1 MRFQFVFNSLGQF
14 VFNSRGLEALES
26 NSISIQ
32 LWPAHRTYSH
42 ALVILDFATL
52 DFRLKAHR
60 LAVAISSTCN
70 GCDRLDIA
78 NSRGRA
84 GQGRAGQGRAG
95 AGQGRAGQGRAGQGR
110 AGQGR
115 AGQVGVQ
122 GGEGRRVQGGEGDRG
137 GHFDTRNKPPFQ
149 QHKVQRFSS
158 QRVALNLKPP

>member
-78 NSRGRA
+78 NSRAGQGRA
-84 GQGRAGQGRAG
+84 RQGRAGQGRG
-95 AGQGRAGQGRAGQGR
+95 RAGQGRAGQGRAGQGR

-115 AGQVGVQ
+115 ASWRAG
-122 GGEGRRVQGGEGDRG
+122 RG
-137 GHFDTRNKPPFQ
+137 GQARAGRGGG
-149 QHKVQRFSS
+149 QRGTL
-158 QRVALNLKPP
+158 RHTK